1 MCRRHYAER
10 ARGPHH
16 FISIAGAARL
26 DEDFVWLKHS
36 GKNHQPSTLA
46 INISIIAIV
55 SPVSMTQSHCH
66 IVPADSQ
73 TDDNANLH
81 FE

>member
-55 SPVSMTQSHCH
+55 SPVSRTQT
-66 IVPADSQ
+66 ADSQ